1 MTRKVRRVI
10 IIGLSYSLAML
21 IVVGVALWQYR
32 LNNDNVLVTQRFEA
46 KVLPIINEY
55 DIQHLFLNRADW
67 CQAIQ
72 YHQQAYI
79 HVVDTADQENC
90 AIYAG
95 KNSYNETTFQTQ
107 GFTPAVQKDYTD
119 IVKKLNT
126 IKPHLL
132 SIERN
137 DTTITLV
144 SDIWFERRSYV
155 YQPGYTLPAD
165 IPNEL
170 WHTRISD
177 NWYRVDE
184 DWN

>member
-1 MTRKVRRVI
+1 MTRNVRRII
-10 IIGLSYSLAML
+10 IIGLSYSFAMV
-21 IVVGVALWQYR
+21 IVVGIALWQYR
-32 LNNDNVLVTQRFEA
+32 LNNDDVLVTQRFEA

-79 HVVDTADQENC
+79 QVTDAADQDNC

-95 KNSYNETTFQTQ
+95 KNISNNTTFQVQ
-107 GFTPAVQKDYTD
+107 GFTPTVQKDYTD
-119 IVKKLNT
+119 IVKKLNI

-132 SIERN
+132 SIERD

-155 YQPGYTLPAD
+155 YEPGYTLPPD
-165 IPNEL
+165 IVNERL
-170 WHTRISD
+170 HTAIND